1 MKAKLDC
8 IPCIVRQ
15 GVNAARLSTDDEAV
29 LYEAIHRALETMDQT
44 DLTDTPMA
52 IGSKVHGVI
61 KDVTG
66 EYDPYRELK
75 RQSNEEALQMY
86 PYLREVVEGS
96 PEPLRTATKISI
108 AGNIMDFGALDSFDV
123 QGTVQSVLESDFAID
138 DFDALKEGLD
148 AAENVLFIAD
158 NAGEIVFDRVLM
170 EHLDVHETVCAVK
183 SEPFINDATV
193 EDAHDAGTDEVA
205 TLIEVPPGV
214 DTDPALD
221 RAWEA
226 ADVIIAKGQGNYEVF
241 SEATGPLFFLLMAK
255 CDVIAADIA
264 VHEGEMVLQSRETRH
279 GG

>member
-15 GVNAARLSTDDEAV
+15 GVNAARLSTDDKA
-29 LYEAIHRALETMDQT
+29 LIYKAMHRVLETMQNT

-66 EYDPYRELK
+66 EYDPYLELK
-75 RQSNEEALQMY
+75 RQSNEEALEMY

-96 PEPLRTATKISI
+96 SEPLRTATKISI
-108 AGNIMDFGALDSFDV
+108 AGNIMDFGALESFDV

-138 DFDALKEGLD
+138 DFEALKKGLD
-148 AAENVLFIAD
+148 AANNVLFIAD

-170 EHLDVHETVCAVK
+170 EHLQVDKTVCAVK
-183 SEPFINDATV
+183 SEPFINDATM
-193 EDAHDAGTDEVA
+193 EEAIDAGIDQVA
-205 TLIEVPPGV
+205 SLIEVPPGA
-214 DTDPALD
+214 DTDPVLD

-241 SEATGPLFFLLMAK
+241 SQAFGPLFFLLMAK
-255 CDVIAADIA
+255 CDVIADDIG
-264 VHEGEMVLQSRETRH
+264 VDEGDMVLQSRQTRH
-279 GG
+279 AS